1 MTTYKHP
8 SVDNQ
13 HKWKSAIL
21 SFYPAAIFENNGI
34 YCYATVIG
42 YDVGYYSIAGNYG
55 VVFDKPLDDT
65 TSHIHIGD

>member
-1 MTTYKHP
+1 MNIAKHP

-13 HKWKSAIL
+13 PNWKSAIL

-34 YCYATVIG
+34 YIYATVNS

-55 VVFDKPLDDT
+55 IVFDKPLDDYE
-65 TSHIHIGD
+65 SMIKIGD